1 MLLVEMVV
9 DVVVETVE
17 LVVDA
22 VVLILLIVTVLEK
35 AVLYVRLVTVRL
47 MERVALLVKLDGVM
61 MLGTTLSLVVETRV
75 LLRVVVGVM
84 KEAVMALMLLMI

>member
-1 MLLVEMVV
+1 M

-35 AVLYVRLVTVRL
+35 GVLYVRLVTIRL

-61 MLGTTLSLVVETRV
+61 MSEKVLSLVVEIRV
-75 LLRVVVGVM
+75 LLSVLLGMMEEV
-84 KEAVMALMLLMI
+84 VMALMLLMI